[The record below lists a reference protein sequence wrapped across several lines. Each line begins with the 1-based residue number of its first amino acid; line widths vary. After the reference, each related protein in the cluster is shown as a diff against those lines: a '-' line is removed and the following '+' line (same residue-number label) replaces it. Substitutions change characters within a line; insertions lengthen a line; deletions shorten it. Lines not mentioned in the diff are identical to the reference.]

1 MFDSYIKYFDRW
13 KEEDKFNLLNDYIYM
28 YKQCEGNLMI
38 LEKEE
43 NELYS
48 YSKKFIEGFQKK
60 IILNAEK
67 ICPEFEEYIT
77 EFTVKP
83 VKIKFNS
90 SLMSTARKA
99 YFDFMKINLEEEK
112 YDVLENFLN
121 ELQQRLINL
130 TPNNQRECDYLRE
143 YFDVELIM
151 GMIRNKAFSF
161 ENFNNW
167 SRFILN
173 RIAKYQKPIDD
184 EKHKKWVSDFYNKI
198 DSREFNVSIIKFLEY
213 SIIRV
218 EEIEKDIKQYNE
230 NTRSI

>member
-1 MFDSYIKYFDRW
+1 MRINKTSFRDPAGYIV
-13 KEEDKFNLLNDYIYM
+13 EDN
-28 YKQCEGNLMI
+28 
-38 LEKEE
+38 
-43 NELYS
+43 S
-48 YSKKFIEGFQKK
+48 
-60 IILNAEK
+60 IIK
-67 ICPEFEEYIT
+67 RI
-77 EFTVKP
+77 VK
-83 VKIKFNS
+83 
-90 SLMSTARKA
+90 
-99 YFDFMKINLEEEK
+99 
-112 YDVLENFLN
+112 
-121 ELQQRLINL
+121 
-130 TPNNQRECDYLRE
+130 RE